1 MSLEKNHRAI
11 RVYAD
16 WEALGAPQFVGVLSS
31 ERVRGTE
38 VFAFSYSEEWLR
50 TTYAQVIDPDL
61 QLYSGRQ
68 YLADHEKTNFGV
80 FTDSSPDR
88 WGRVLMRRR
97 EAALAKREQRP
108 EQVLFETDYLLG
120 VYDEHRMGGLR
131 FKLTEDGP
139 FLSDDR
145 DRAAPPWASIRT
157 LEEISLKLEE
167 KDVVDDP
174 DYLNW
179 LTMLMAP
186 GSSLGGARP
195 KASVVDHKGHLWI
208 AKFPSKYDDENTGAW
223 EYVTY
228 QLAKACGIHMAEA
241 QAITFTSKHH
251 TFITKRFDRTTE
263 GKRIHFASA
272 MTLLGYSDGND
283 HQYGVSYL
291 ELAEFISSHGADV
304 KQDLQQLWKRIVFS
318 MCVSNTD
325 DHLRNHGFIL
335 SSRGWKLSPAYDINP
350 VATGTGL
357 QLNVFENDNT
367 LDLKLALEVA
377 PYFRLKDKEAK
388 QIIEEVKKAVGQ
400 WFNLS
405 EEIRIPRNEIELKA
419 NAFRLANH

>member
-1 MSLEKNHRAI
+1 MSLEKNNRAI

-174 DYLNW
+174 DYLIW

-357 QLNVFENDNT
+357 QLNVSENDNT

-405 EEIRIPRNEIELKA
+405 EKIRIPRNEIELKA

>member
-1 MSLEKNHRAI
+1 MSLEKNNRAI

-174 DYLNW
+174 DYLIW

-357 QLNVFENDNT
+357 QLNVSENDNT

-388 QIIEEVKKAVGQ
+388 QIIEEMKKAVGQ

>member
-1 MSLEKNHRAI
+1 MSLEKNNRAI

-174 DYLNW
+174 DYLIW

-357 QLNVFENDNT
+357 QLNVSENDNT